1 MSSML
6 DASRPASTGE
16 DKRSKLKAGLLKQ
29 MQNQYGRDP
38 VRSRLIEG
46 ELGHAPELRDKALTP
61 AGLKAIEAR
70 VATAMANVS
79 VGVGSDHR
87 SMLPAEKKER
97 KSRDASSDYNADLK
111 SLATWT
117 EVNKYRED
125 FFNYEIKKD
134 AEHRVTQ
141 LSKLKLELKHQ
152 QMEQAK
158 KREQKKA
165 VVRLAAEEEAKR
177 YATYLKDSA
186 AEEATRQ
193 AKSQM
198 EIDMRSQQS
207 EERRARRAVEQRLKE
222 LEDGETLRK
231 INEQQEADRKAFE
244 QKVKDDE
251 KVRCARITHRASRG
265 GPCTLAP
272 AQTGWQDQALRPAP
286 LAHRAPPVC
295 CTEKPNVHRR
305 GGEVSSDQAGARGRR
320 DDQAAQAQRRVE
332 GDS

>member
-1 MSSML
+1 MPSSGEGSL
-6 DASRPASTGE
+6 DATKG
-16 DKRSKLKAGLLKQ
+16 
-29 MQNQYGRDP
+29 
-38 VRSRLIEG
+38 V
-46 ELGHAPELRDKALTP
+46 
-61 AGLKAIEAR
+61 EA
-70 VATAMANVS
+70 
-79 VGVGSDHR
+79 
-87 SMLPAEKKER
+87 ER

-265 GPCTLAP
+265 GPCASSDELAGSGP
-272 AQTGWQDQALRPAP
+272 QARASRSPRPARV
-286 LAHRAPPVC
+286 LHRK
-295 CTEKPNVHRR
+295 TEC
-305 GGEVSSDQAGARGRR
+305 SSTRWRSLVRSGRR
-320 DDQAAQAQRRVE
+320 ARTTRRPSSSSSTPS
-332 GDS
+332 GRRFLTSFPLTCACWTP